1 MKKTC
6 LLTLS
11 LMAAAS
17 MSAQLTTVKE
27 AEKAFKGADSYA
39 NYKKA
44 VELITPAFTN
54 PETAENAQTFWIPGK
69 AAFKLY
75 TDLTAQKESGKNV
88 DINDMGGALLDGY
101 KYGLKALAL
110 DTVTDAK
117 GKVKTK
123 YSKEIASAIA
133 SHHVDFGNLGSGFW
147 DVKNYPMAYEAF
159 TTYINLPNSKQL
171 GELTPKA
178 LPDSAIA
185 QYSYYAGLAAWQA
198 EMLPQAAAAFE
209 KMMEIGFDDI
219 AAYDYAYSVAYQM
232 GDEARKLNYSKIAFD
247 RFGSQKPEFLQRII
261 QSYIAEKKYDEAMD
275 MLNKAIAAEPTNG
288 TYYYMIG
295 VLYDEKGDKEQSQNS
310 FKKAVTIDPNNA
322 MTNFSYGTSLI
333 QQYERLDE
341 QTGDMKQAEYN
352 AYKKESLEPLLKE
365 AAVYL
370 EKAHELDPEMIN
382 ALTNLKIIYYQLN
395 DAANLERVEKL
406 LL

>member
-1 MKKTC
+1 MKKIC

-27 AEKAFKGADSYA
+27 AEKAFKGVDSYGS
-39 NYKKA
+39 YKKA

-54 PETAENAQTFWIPGK
+54 PETSQNAQTFWIPGK

-75 TDLTAQKESGKNV
+75 TDLSAQKESGKNV
-88 DINDMGGALLDGY
+88 DINDIGGALLDGY

-123 YSKEIASAIA
+123 FSKEIATAIGTR
-133 SHHVDFGNLGSGFW
+133 HTDFGNLGSGFW
-147 DVKNYPMAYEAF
+147 DVKNFPMAYEAF
-159 TTYINLPNSKQL
+159 TTYINLPSCTQL
-171 GELTPKA
+171 GEFTPKA
-178 LPDSAIA
+178 LPDSAVA

-198 EMLPQAAAAFE
+198 EMLPEAAAAFE
-209 KMMEIGFDDI
+209 KMMEIGYDEA

-261 QSYIAEKKYDEAMD
+261 QSYIADKKYDEAMD
-275 MLNKAIAAEPTNG
+275 MLNKAIAAEPNNG

-295 VLYDEKGDKEQSQNS
+295 VLYDEKGDKEQSKAS
-310 FKKAVTIDPNNA
+310 FQKAVSIDPSNA
-322 MTNFSYGTSLI
+322 MANFSFGTSLL
-333 QQYERLDE
+333 QQSERLDE
-341 QTGDMKQAEYN
+341 QTGDMKQADYVV
-352 AYKKESLEPLLKE
+352 YKKETLEPLLRE
-365 AAVYL
+365 AATYL
-370 EKAHELDPEMIN
+370 EKAYELDPEMFN

-395 DAANLERVEKL
+395 DAANLERVENL
-406 LL
+406 LK

>member
-1 MKKTC
+1 MKKIC

-17 MSAQLTTVKE
+17 MSAQETTVKA
-27 AEKAFKGADSYA
+27 AEKAFKGVDSYGS
-39 NYKKA
+39 YKKA
-44 VELITPAFTN
+44 VELITPAFTD
-54 PETAENAQTFWIPGK
+54 PETSQNAQTYWIPGK

-75 TDLTAQKESGKNV
+75 ADLAAQKESGKNV

-123 YSKEIASAIA
+123 FSKEIATTIA
-133 SHHVDFGNLGSGFW
+133 SRHTDFGNLGSGFW
-147 DVKNYPMAYEAF
+147 DVKNFPMAYEAF
-159 TTYINLPNSKQL
+159 STYINLPYSKQL
-171 GELTPKA
+171 GEVTPKA

-198 EMLPQAAAAFE
+198 EMLPQAAACFE
-209 KMMEIGFDDI
+209 KMMEIGYDEV

-232 GDEARKLNYSKIAFD
+232 GDEARKLQYSKIAFD

-261 QSYIAEKKYDEAMD
+261 QSYIADKKYDEAME

-295 VLYDEKGDKEQSQNS
+295 VLYDEKGDKEQSKAS
-310 FKKAVTIDPNNA
+310 FEKAVKIDPNYA
-322 MTNFSYGTSLI
+322 MANFTFGTSLL
-333 QQYERLDE
+333 QQSERLDE
-341 QTGDMKQAEYN
+341 ATGDMKQAEYN
-352 AYKKESLEPLLKE
+352 TYKKETLEPLLKE
-365 AAVYL
+365 AATYL
-370 EKAHELDPEMIN
+370 EKAYELDPEMFN

-395 DAANLERVEKL
+395 DAANLERVESL
-406 LL
+406 LK